1 MPSFLSNRIKVI
13 DKTALYSI
21 AQLLVRALSG
31 PLSILLIA
39 KNLTIDQQ
47 AVYYIFISIAAVQ
60 WIFELGM
67 STCLVQV
74 ISGEDCQSKTNNY
87 LTFGGVYFLLSSVA
101 TLVFTTLY
109 CYWVLGE
116 KDLEVW
122 FIPWLVYITSLA
134 GTILINIVLI
144 AEESTGKRKSVYQA
158 KFYSGVFQSTILL
171 FALYLGGG
179 LYALGLGGWA
189 YVVLLSFIL
198 RKQVRYISSLFDEI
212 KRENLKNTFKELI
225 PFQSRTAIVWIS
237 GYIYWN
243 FYNIYIYK
251 YISVDFSAQFGLVNA
266 ALSAISFAMLAIF
279 QTKRSDISKSI
290 FSNRKNE
297 TKEVFTNAII
307 VACIGYIILSLFF
320 VYLSELISISERLLS
335 GEVLW
340 TFITLRFLSM
350 ILEFILIYLRCFR
363 FEPLS
368 KITVFS
374 YVLIPISSILSHFI
388 FGYKGLF
395 VIPIFLHAI
404 FLYISFSK
412 AKRFIDNFE
421 GKNV

>member
-1 MPSFLSNRIKVI
+1 MSSFISDRIKVI

-47 AVYYIFISIAAVQ
+47 AVYYIFISVAAIQ
-60 WIFELGM
+60 WVFELGM

-101 TLVFTTLY
+101 TLLFTTLY
-109 CYWVLGE
+109 CFWVLGE
-116 KDLEVW
+116 IKLEAW

-144 AEESTGKRKSVYQA
+144 AEESTGERKNVYQA
-158 KFYSGVFQSTILL
+158 KFYSGIFQSTILL
-171 FALYLGGG
+171 SALYLGGG

-198 RKQVRYISSLFDEI
+198 RKRVRHVFSLFNKI
-212 KRENLKNTFKELI
+212 KKESLRKTFKELI

-251 YISVDFSAQFGLVNA
+251 YISVDFSARFGLVNA
-266 ALSAISFAMLAIF
+266 ALSAVSFAMLAIF
-279 QTKRSDISKSI
+279 QTKRSDISKLI

-297 TKEVFTNAII
+297 TKEVFANSLI
-307 VACIGYIILSLFF
+307 VACIGYIILSLLF
-320 VYLSELISISERLLS
+320 VYLSELISISDRLLS
-335 GEVLW
+335 GEALW
-340 TFITLRFLSM
+340 TFITLRFISM
-350 ILEFILIYLRCFR
+350 LLEFILIYLRCFR

-368 KITVFS
+368 KITVLS
-374 YVLIPISSILSHFI
+374 YILIPMSSIMSHVI
-388 FGYKGLF
+388 FGYEGLF
-395 VIPIFLHAI
+395 IIPIFLHI
-404 FLYISFSK
+404 TFLYISFGK
-412 AKRFIDNFE
+412 AKRFIDNFDGE
-421 GKNV
+421 NV